1 VRISRDDRPF
11 SGKKP
16 LTEHLMLW
24 RRLDQ
29 PGHEAARLIFHD
41 PFWHLSGTAVFAHD
55 GLPCRLEYIV
65 ACSAGWHT
73 LHAKV
78 TGWMGGRCVRL
89 DLAADTSHNWRLNGR
104 PCPAVAG
111 CIDLDLAFSPA
122 TNMLPIRRLNLPVG
136 QAADVTAA
144 WLLFPELTLQ
154 PLPQA
159 YRHIA
164 DHRYRYEAQGG
175 AFTAELEVNAEG
187 MVVRY
192 PELWEAVGGGVE

>member
-1 VRISRDDRPF
+1 M
-11 SGKKP
+11 
-16 LTEHLMLW
+16 TEDLVLW

-55 GLPCRLEYIV
+55 GMPCRLEYLV
-65 ACSAGWHT
+65 ACSAGWQT

-78 TGWMGGRCVRL
+78 AGWVGARCVRL
-89 DLAADTSHNWRLNGR
+89 DLVADSSHCWRLNGR
-104 PCPAVAG
+104 ECPDVNG

-122 TNMLPIRRLNLPVG
+122 TNMLPIRRLQLAVG
-136 QAADVTAA
+136 DGADVTAA
-144 WLLFPELTLQ
+144 WLRFPELVLE

-159 YRHIA
+159 YRHVA
-164 DHRYRYEAQGG
+164 DHRYRYEAFGG
-175 AFTAELEVNAEG
+175 SFTAELDVNRSG

-192 PELWEAVGGGVE
+192 PELWEAVPGGAA